1 MNEATTNP
9 ALGVVIFAL
18 GGLAGAVFYLP
29 FKKVKNWA
37 WESYWFIYAVAGLI
51 VVPWVLALIT
61 SPNVTSV
68 LKQAPGKELWY
79 CYLCG
84 AAWGV
89 GGLTWG
95 LMIRYLGVGLGLAI
109 GCGLCAAAGT
119 LIPPIIKP
127 WLNAVVAGAPLPSL
141 LEGVKNLHGTPA
153 ANMSLIGVGISL
165 LGIILV
171 GMAGMSKEKELP
183 EEQKRK
189 AVAEYNFKLGLVV
202 AIFSGLM
209 SSALGM
215 GLQGGGTIEALAQ
228 TTEPATPVAW
238 KGMPVLVVALLGG
251 FTVNALWCLFLNVKN
266 KTTGDYTKSGTPLL
280 ANLMFAGLAGAI
292 WCSQF
297 ICFKTG
303 EPQMGA
309 TSYIGWSVL
318 MASAILFS
326 TLLGI
331 FLGEWSGTSGRTQ
344 GFLAIGLIFLLGS
357 AVVAGYSGKLSQER
371 PAALALP
378 AAPTS

>member
-1 MNEATTNP
+1 MNELMQPTTNP
-9 ALGVVIFAL
+9 ALGILIFAL

-37 WESYWFIYAVAGLI
+37 WESYWFIYAVFGL
-51 VVPWVLALIT
+51 VAVPLVLALIT
-61 SPNVTSV
+61 SPNLSSV

-79 CYLCG
+79 CFLCG

-109 GCGLCAAAGT
+109 GCGLCSAAGT
-119 LIPPIIKP
+119 LVPPIIKP
-127 WLNAVVAGAPLPSL
+127 WLNALFAGAPLPPL
-141 LEGVKNLHGTPA
+141 FEGVKSLYGNA
-153 ANMSLIGVGISL
+153 ASNMALVGVGVSL
-165 LGIILV
+165 LGIIFV

-189 AVAEYNFKLGLVV
+189 AVAEYNFNMGIFV

-209 SSALGM
+209 SSALGL
-215 GLQGGGTIEALAQ
+215 GLQGGATIERLAR
-228 TTEPATPVAW
+228 TTEPVTPVAW

-251 FTVNALWCLFLNVKN
+251 FAVNALWCLFLNVKN
-266 KTTGDYTKSGTPLL
+266 KTTGDYTKPATPLAGNFL
-280 ANLMFAGLAGAI
+280 FAGLAGAI

-303 EPQMGA
+303 EPQMGK
-309 TSYIGWSVL
+309 TSYIGWAVL
-318 MASAILFS
+318 MASQILFS
-326 TLLGI
+326 QLLGLL
-331 FLGEWSGTSGRTQ
+331 LGEWKNTGKKTRSL
-344 GFLAIGLIFLLGS
+344 LATGLILLIAS
-357 AVVAGYSGKLSQER
+357 AIVAGYAGSLG
-371 PAALALP
+371 
-378 AAPTS
+378 